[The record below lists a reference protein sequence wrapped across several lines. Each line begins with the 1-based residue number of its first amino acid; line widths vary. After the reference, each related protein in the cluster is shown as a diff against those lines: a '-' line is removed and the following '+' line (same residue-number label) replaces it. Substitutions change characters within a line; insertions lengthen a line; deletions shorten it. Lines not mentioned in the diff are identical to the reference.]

1 VTSVARHRQVGYA
14 TSPRIRL
21 LRIWMASTAMVFLL
35 GFLWTL
41 ATPLG
46 AAPDE
51 PTQIVKAAAV
61 VRGELVGTSTTAR
74 PTAYVEVRVPSSFAT
89 DGDLATCYAG
99 RDTVPAGCAPQLSD
113 RSTVVKTATYVGRN
127 PPLYYLLVGAPTL
140 LWHSNFAVYVMRL
153 LSVAWSALLLGL
165 ALAVA
170 TVASRSRLLVVAVA
184 VVVTPMVVFL
194 TAVVNPSG
202 LEIAAAVCTWTSGLV
217 LLEHRRHPPPEL
229 VASCG
234 AAAAVLVLCQG
245 LDPLWLAIIGLTLVA
260 LSPRVITD
268 LWRDRLARRWAGVV
282 AVCGV
287 LAVAFIVGAHTLVVA
302 PVGKPVLPHASTIG
316 IVGEA
321 LGRTGTLLRQ
331 SVGVFGWLDTPS
343 PVAVLVGWWMA
354 VAVVVVLGI
363 VTGRRYHA
371 SVLATLL
378 VAAVAIPTALMVSQA
393 RHDGL
398 VWQTRD
404 GMALYVGIPLVAAF
418 VASRARDV
426 PVRDV
431 PVRDVPVRDGPV
443 RDGPARDGPVRDG
456 PVRDV
461 PVRDGPVR
469 DGPVRDGPV
478 RDGPTTRSRAP
489 RAQATDIAATV
500 ATPTSRLA
508 SGLRFSTVASWTTGD
523 RTSGDRVEP
532 VGLEPTG
539 SATDALDGLG
549 HRALGRLTILITVGV
564 AIGQFVDFAWALR
577 RYTVGLGGTMN
588 PLATVAGGWSPPLP
602 TLVLLVTAALAAIV
616 YGWWLHQLAAV
627 AEPPVTAASR
637 SKERGQA
644 REPRTLG

>member
-1 VTSVARHRQVGYA
+1 MTSVARHRQAGHV
-14 TSPRIRL
+14 TSPHIRL

-74 PTAYVEVRVPSSFAT
+74 PTASVEVRVPSSFAT
-89 DGDLATCYAG
+89 DGNLATCYAG

-170 TVASRSRLLVVAVA
+170 TVASRSRLLVVGVA

-431 PVRDVPVRDGPV
+431 PVRDVPVRDGP
-443 RDGPARDGPVRDG
+443 
-456 PVRDV
+456 
-461 PVRDGPVR
+461 
-469 DGPVRDGPV
+469 
-478 RDGPTTRSRAP
+478 TTRSRAP

-637 SKERGQA
+637 SKECGQA
-644 REPRTLG
+644 REPRTLR